1 MKKSKS
7 RSKSKSNTKS
17 KISIKK
23 FKGVGLVKKSR
34 TKKQLKKQ
42 MRQKGVGALS
52 NNNSRNNSRNNYN
65 LMIPLRGWKS
75 NLIGR
80 INPRQQGRFHTQEFE
95 TQSSDRCKYLTGM
108 KKNSHTEKWLIIKVN
123 GSESVYDICKE
134 INSITEDVADLIKN
148 IRNERKKNVPM
159 KKAKNIIDD
168 YEASPIVRELLK
180 NYCLYD
186 TIILERIPRD
196 LTFDVVFD
204 TSKDEKHGNKIL
216 NLKTSFNRLMKSYG
230 TAEFTES
237 DGNVISLQLQKL
249 R

>member
-52 NNNSRNNSRNNYN
+52 NNNSRNNYN

-95 TQSSDRCKYLTGM
+95 NQSSDRCKYITGM
-108 KKNSHTEKWLIIKVN
+108 KKNSHTEKGLSLKVN
-123 GSESVYDICKE
+123 GGESIYDVCAT
-134 INSITEDVADLIKN
+134 INSIIEDVADLIKN
-148 IRNERKKNVPM
+148 IRNERKKNGPM
-159 KKAKNIIDD
+159 KNAKNIIED
-168 YEASPIVRELLK
+168 YEATQIVRELLK
-180 NYCLYD
+180 NDCLYD

>member
-7 RSKSKSNTKS
+7 RSNNKA

-23 FKGVGLVKKSR
+23 FKGVAQVKRAK

-42 MRQKGVGALS
+42 IRKRGVGALS
-52 NNNSRNNSRNNYN
+52 NNNSSNNYN

-75 NLIGR
+75 NLMGR
-80 INPRQQGRFHTQEFE
+80 INPRQKGRFHLQEFE
-95 TQSSDRCKYLTGM
+95 NQTSNRCKYITRR
-108 KKNSHTEKWLIIKVN
+108 KKNSHTEEGLILKVN
-123 GSESVYDICKE
+123 GSESIYDVCDT
-134 INSITEDVADLIKN
+134 INSIIEDVAELIKN

-159 KKAKNIIDD
+159 KSERNIIDEYD
-168 YEASPIVRELLK
+168 ATNIVRELLK
-180 NYCLYD
+180 KNCLYD
-186 TIILERIPRD
+186 TIILERIPRE
-196 LTFDVVFD
+196 LTFDDFFD
-204 TSKDEKHGNKIL
+204 TSKDEKFGNKIL